1 MDHTL
6 RSVPRQERSGPAIDA
21 ILDATHHLASTIGL
35 EQLTVQLVAKEAG
48 VSAGKVYYWFE
59 DKDALLE
66 AARSRSQDDFEQFL
80 RKTLDF
86 VDIHDASGLVENY
99 VRQFA
104 KYMVKNP
111 TALDLLNRDRSD
123 TGTNPFR
130 ELMVDLVVPLLSV
143 RVEGITDIEARF
155 VVRNLVNVMI
165 TLTGDVVDAKR
176 AARPAMITEMVY
188 LLYGYLHSRYPHESD
203 QVWSDPEYPLQPA
216 RPVGGPPRSNPV
228 YPADV

>member
-6 RSVPRQERSGPAIDA
+6 RAVPRQERSGQAIDT
-21 ILDATHHLASTIGL
+21 ILDATHTLASTIGL
-35 EQLTVQLVAKEAG
+35 DELTIGRVAKEAG

-66 AARSRSQDDFEQFL
+66 AARSRTQDEFETFL

-86 VDIHDASGLVENY
+86 VDIEDASWLVDNY

-104 KYMVKNP
+104 KYMIKNP
-111 TALDLLNRDRSD
+111 TALDLLNRDRAD

-130 ELMVDLVVPLLSV
+130 ELMVDLVVPLVSI
-143 RVEGITDIEARF
+143 RVEGMTDAEARF

-165 TLTGDVVDAKR
+165 TLTGDVVGAKR
-176 AARPAMITEMVY
+176 SERSAMITEMVY
-188 LLYGYLHSRYPHESD
+188 LLYGYLHARYPHESD
-203 QVWSDPEYPLQPA
+203 QVWSNPDYPVQPA
-216 RPVGGPPRSNPV
+216 RPVCGLPRSTPM
-228 YPADV
+228 YPADI